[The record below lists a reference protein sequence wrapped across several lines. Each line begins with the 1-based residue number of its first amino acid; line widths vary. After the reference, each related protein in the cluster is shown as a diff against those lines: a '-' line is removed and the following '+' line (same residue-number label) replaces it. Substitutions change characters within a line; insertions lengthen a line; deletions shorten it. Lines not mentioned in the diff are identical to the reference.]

1 MAEEKKPEEKKKS
14 GVKQFFEDFKA
25 FAVKGN
31 VIDMATGIVVGTA
44 FTAIVNSLVGDIL
57 SPVIGKLT
65 AGVDFK
71 TLKWVLSEAVVNE
84 AGEIT
89 KPEVAIGYG
98 NLIHNIVYFILVA
111 FSVFILVRC
120 LKKSSEKAK
129 DRAADRKQKKA
140 DAAEAAKAAEEK
152 KEEPA
157 PAPAPEPAP
166 APAPAPAAANEET
179 AALLREIRD
188 LLKAANSGESDE
200 AKK

>member
-31 VIDMATGIVVGTA
+31 VIDMAVGVVVGTA

-57 SPVIGKLT
+57 SPVIGKFT
-65 AGVDFK
+65 AGIDFK

-84 AGEIT
+84 AGEVT

-98 NLIHNIVYFILVA
+98 NFIHNIVYFILVA
-111 FSVFILVRC
+111 FSVFILVRI
-120 LKKSSEKAK
+120 LKKSAEKAK
-129 DRAADRKQKKA
+129 ENAAERKQKKA
-140 DAAEAAKAAEEK
+140 DAAEAEKAEEK

-166 APAPAPAAANEET
+166 APAPAPAPNDET

-188 LLKAANSGESDE
+188 LLKAANGGESGEE
-200 AKK
+200 KK